1 MVIPPPDGVIVGDL
15 ICMFVGVCK
24 LVVFNVNAY
33 KYSDV

>member
-1 MVIPPPDGVIVGDL
+1 MVIRSPDGVIVGDV

-33 KYSDV
+33 KYTDV